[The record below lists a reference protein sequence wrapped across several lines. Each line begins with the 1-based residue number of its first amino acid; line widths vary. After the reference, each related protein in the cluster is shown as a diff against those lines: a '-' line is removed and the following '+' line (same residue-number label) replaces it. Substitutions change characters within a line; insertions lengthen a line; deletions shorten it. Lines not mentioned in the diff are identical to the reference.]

1 MKLAKQV
8 LLVAVVLATQMPAM
22 AQVEKVAMRTT
33 GISCGVCA
41 AVSEV
46 YLRRLPAVDKITI
59 SLSKEAVMISYKPGA
74 VFQPA
79 ELREALKK
87 SEVGVAQFQISA
99 RGRVQEQAG
108 KQYFIAGKDKFVL
121 VSSPAA
127 PQLPAGGEIAVEG
140 IVDDKAAPMELKI
153 LTAKA
158 LK

>member
-1 MKLAKQV
+1 MKLSKQI
-8 LLVAVVLATQMPAM
+8 LLVAAVLATRIPAM

-46 YLRRLPAVDKITI
+46 HLRRLPAVYKIAI

-74 VFQPA
+74 AFQPA
-79 ELREALKK
+79 DLREALKK
-87 SEVGVAQFQISA
+87 SDVGVAQFQISA

-108 KQYFIAGKDKFVL
+108 KQYFIAGKDKFVI
-121 VSSPAA
+121 VSSP
-127 PQLPAGGEIAVEG
+127 PGSLPAGGDIAVEA
-140 IVDDKAAPMELKI
+140 IVDDKPAPMELKI
-153 LTAKA
+153 LSAKA